1 MSQIYYNWFLMC
13 YNNEPPTV
21 TEAQLQTALERG
33 MLTQAEY
40 DQIIE
45 SKQPEEIIVDP
56 APEEEVIVT
65 DPAPE
70 DETGTTAP

>member
-1 MSQIYYNWFLMC
+1 MSQLYYNWFLMC

-40 DQIIE
+40 DLIIE
-45 SKQPEEIIVDP
+45 SKQPAPAAEP